1 MNPEIKIAEPQLS
14 GAALPVET
22 PDLLA
27 REEEVSGRAFRGGD
41 ISGLACDHLAVTS
54 CSFTGCRLSGVVW
67 RHAHLADVVF
77 RNCDLSVA
85 DLTGAGLFRV
95 RFIDCRLSGASL
107 SEASLQHV
115 AAERCHAEYAG
126 FAQSRMR
133 HVRFAGCDLSG
144 GALRSVVSSRLP
156 FPNAALPMR
165 SSSEPG
171 CAVSLWP
178 IRIFAA
184 SEFTKSLLSS

>member
-1 MNPEIKIAEPQLS
+1 M
-14 GAALPVET
+14 
-22 PDLLA
+22 
-27 REEEVSGRAFRGGD
+27 
-41 ISGLACDHLAVTS
+41 
-54 CSFTGCRLSGVVW
+54 
-67 RHAHLADVVF
+67 
-77 RNCDLSVA
+77 A

-144 GALRSVVSSRLP
+144 GAFAECRFEQVAFSECRLADAEFFGTRLR
-156 FPNAALPMR
+156 
-165 SSSEPG
+165 G
-171 CAVSLWP
+171 ISLADSDIRG
-178 IRIFAA
+178 IRIHEISSVELMGLKVTALQA
-184 SEFTKSLLSS
+184 CDLARLLGLEIED

>member
-14 GAALPVET
+14 GAALPVGT

-27 REEEVSGRAFRGGD
+27 RGEEVSGRAFRGGD
-41 ISGLACDHLAVTS
+41 ISGLACDHLAVTG

-67 RHAHLADVVF
+67 RYAHLADVVF

-85 DLTGAGLFRV
+85 DLTGAGFFRV
-95 RFIDCRLSGASL
+95 RFIDCRLSGASF

-115 AAERCHAEYAG
+115 AAERCRAEYAG

-133 HVRFAGCDLSG
+133 TCVSSAAISP
-144 GALRSVVSSRLP
+144 AEPLRSAVSSRSS
-156 FPNAALPMR
+156 FPNAASPVR

-171 CAVSLWP
+171 CAASLWP
-178 IRIFAA
+178 IRTSVA
-184 SEFTKSLLSS
+184 SESGKFRL